1 VTILLLFAL
10 FAGMVAIELPVGFA
24 LALSAM
30 LVITLDMPIPVTVV
44 VQRMASGIESFPLL
58 AIPLFI
64 LAGNLMN
71 RAGIAERIFN
81 FAMALVGH
89 IRGSTAHVNIVGSMV
104 FAGMS
109 GVAQA
114 DAAGLGAIE
123 IRAMRR
129 EGFDPAFAAAV
140 SAGSAII
147 GPIIPPSVIMVV
159 YAVNAQ
165 VSVADLFLSGFIPGV
180 LMGLALMAMVYYLA
194 VTGRVHA
201 PVRPR
206 ATAGQL
212 WSATRAA
219 LPALVAPVFLVGGIL
234 AGIATPTELG
244 ALVVVYAIALGFWEK
259 ELTWREVWHATA
271 ETLVTYGVLVY
282 IIAAAVPFG
291 WVVAVTEAP
300 QKLADAMFALS
311 QDKYVILA
319 LINVMLLV
327 AGCFMET
334 TAILLI
340 ATPTLLPIVLK
351 LGIDPVHFGLIMIVN
366 LLIGT
371 LTPPFGVL
379 LFVMMDMTKASMWT
393 MVRAV
398 GPFYLPLAATLL
410 LLTFVPA
417 VSTFVPSLLGS
428 GR

>member
-1 VTILLLFAL
+1 MSVLLLFAF
-10 FAGMVAIELPVGFA
+10 FAGLVALELPVGFA

-30 LVITLDMPIPVTVV
+30 ILITVDLPMPVTIV

-81 FAMALVGH
+81 FALALVGH
-89 IRGSTAHVNIVGSMV
+89 IKGSMAHVNIVGSMV

-114 DAAGLGAIE
+114 DAAGLGTIE

-129 EGFDPAFAAAV
+129 EGFDPAFSAAV
-140 SAGSAII
+140 SAASAII

-165 VSVADLFLSGFIPGV
+165 VSVADMFLSGFIPGIV
-180 LMGLALMAMVYYLA
+180 MGFALMAQVYYMA
-194 VTGRVHA
+194 VTGQVVA

-206 ATAGQL
+206 ATLAEL
-212 WSATRAA
+212 WRATRAA
-219 LPALVAPVFLVGGIL
+219 LPALIAPIFLVAGIL
-234 AGIATPTELG
+234 IGVATPTELG
-244 ALVVVYAIALGFWEK
+244 ALVVIYAIALGFWEK
-259 ELTWREVWHATA
+259 ELTWREVWQATS

-291 WVVAVTEAP
+291 WVVAVTEGP
-300 QKLADAMFALS
+300 QKLADFMFGLS
-311 QDKYVILA
+311 QNKFVILFM
-319 LINVMLLV
+319 INVILLI

-371 LTPPFGVL
+371 LTPPFGVI
-379 LFVMMDMTKASMWT
+379 LFIVMDIAQVSFGRI
-393 MVRAV
+393 VRAV
-398 GPFYLPLAATLL
+398 IPFYIPLAFTLL
-410 LLTFVPA
+410 LITYWADMVMFLPRLFK
-417 VSTFVPSLLGS
+417 
-428 GR
+428 

>member
-1 VTILLLFAL
+1 MTILLLFLL
-10 FAGMVAIELPVGFA
+10 FAGMLIVELPVGFA

-30 LVITLDMPIPVTVV
+30 VLIVIDLPMPVTIV

-81 FAMALVGH
+81 FAMAMVGH
-89 IRGSTAHVNIVGSMV
+89 IKGSTAHVNVVGSMV

-123 IRAMRR
+123 IKAMER

-140 SAGSAII
+140 SAVSAII

-165 VSVADLFLSGFIPGV
+165 ASVGDLFLSGFIPGII
-180 LMGLALMAMVYYLA
+180 MGLTMMATIYYMA
-194 VTGRVHA
+194 ITGRIVA

-206 ATAGQL
+206 ASMLQL
-212 WSATRAA
+212 VQAFWAA
-219 LPALVAPVFLVGGIL
+219 LPALIAPIFLVAGIL
-234 AGIATPTELG
+234 IGVATPTELG
-244 ALVVVYAIALGFWEK
+244 ALVVVYAVILGFWER
-259 ELTWREVWHATA
+259 ELTLRDLWQASA

-291 WVVAVTEAP
+291 WVVAVTEGP
-300 QKLADAMFALS
+300 QKLAEFMFGLS
-311 QDKYVILA
+311 SNKYVILA
-319 LINVMLLV
+319 LINAMLLI

-340 ATPTLLPIVLK
+340 ATPTLLPIVTQ
-351 LGIDPVHFGLIMIVN
+351 LGVDPVHFGLMMIIN

-371 LTPPFGVL
+371 VTPPFGVIL
-379 LFVMMDMTKASMWT
+379 FIVMDIAQVSFARICRAVMPFYIPLFVTLMLVTYWADMVM
-393 MVRAV
+393 
-398 GPFYLPLAATLL
+398 FLPRL
-410 LLTFVPA
+410 FK
-417 VSTFVPSLLGS
+417 
-428 GR
+428 

>member
-1 VTILLLFAL
+1 MTIILLFAL
-10 FAGMVAIELPVGFA
+10 FAGMVLIELPIGFA

-30 LVITLDMPIPVTVV
+30 AVITLDMPIPVTVV

-71 RAGIAERIFN
+71 RAGIAERIFA
-81 FAMALVGH
+81 FALALVGH
-89 IRGSTAHVNIVGSMV
+89 IRGSMAHVNIVGSIV

-114 DAAGLGAIE
+114 DAAGLGTIE
-123 IRAMRR
+123 IRAMKK

-140 SAGSAII
+140 SGASAII

-165 VSVADLFLSGFIPGV
+165 VSVAELFLSGVIPGV
-180 LMGLALMAMVYYLA
+180 LMGLALMAMVYFMA
-194 VTGRVHA
+194 TTGRIVA

-206 ATAGQL
+206 STAGEL
-212 WSATRAA
+212 GRATLAA
-219 LPALVAPVFLVGGIL
+219 LPALVAPIALVGGIL
-234 AGIATPTELG
+234 AGVATPTELG
-244 ALVVVYAIALGFWEK
+244 ALVVVYAAVLGFIER
-259 ELTWREVWHATA
+259 ELTWRELWHATA

-311 QDKYVILA
+311 DNKYVILA
-319 LINVMLLV
+319 LINLILLI

-340 ATPTLLPIVLK
+340 ATPTLLPIAMK
-351 LGIDPVHFGLIMIVN
+351 IGIEPVHFGLMMIVN

-371 LTPPFGVL
+371 LTPPFGVI
-379 LFVMMDMTKASMWT
+379 LFIVMEIAQVSFARV
-393 MVRAV
+393 VRAV
-398 GPFYLPLAATLL
+398 TPFYVPLFLSLL
-410 LLTFVPA
+410 LITYWADMVMFLPKLF
-417 VSTFVPSLLGS
+417 
-428 GR
+428 R

>member
-1 VTILLLFAL
+1 MTILLLFAL

-30 LVITLDMPIPVTVV
+30 LVITLEMPVPVTVV

-81 FAMALVGH
+81 FALSLVGH
-89 IRGSTAHVNIVGSMV
+89 IRGSMAHVNVVASMV

-114 DAAGLGAIE
+114 DAAGLGSIE

-129 EGFDPAFAAAV
+129 EGFDPAFAAAI
-140 SAGSAII
+140 SAASAVI

-165 VSVADLFLSGFIPGV
+165 VSVADLFLSGVVPGV
-180 LMGLALMAMVYYLA
+180 IMGLALMAMVYYMA
-194 VTGRVHA
+194 VTGRIQA
-201 PVRPR
+201 PIRPR
-206 ATAGQL
+206 ATLGQF
-212 WSATRAA
+212 WRATREA
-219 LPALVAPVFLVGGIL
+219 LPALIAPIVLVGGIL
-234 AGIATPTELG
+234 AGVATPTELG

-259 ELTWREVWHATA
+259 ELTWRELWQAA
-271 ETLVTYGVLVY
+271 ADTLVTYGVLVY

-300 QKLADAMFALS
+300 QKLADALFAIS
-311 QDKYVILA
+311 QNKYVILA
-319 LINVMLLV
+319 LINAMLLV

-340 ATPTLLPIVLK
+340 ATPTLLPIVLQ

-371 LTPPFGVL
+371 LTPPFGVI
-379 LFVMMDMTKASMWT
+379 LFIVMDIAQVSFARI
-393 MVRAV
+393 VRAV
-398 GPFYLPLAATLL
+398 IPFYLPLFFCLL
-410 LLTFVPA
+410 LITYWADMVMVVPRL
-417 VSTFVPSLLGS
+417 FK
-428 GR
+428 